1 MGERFKS
8 HTMTVLSNAVNRLGD
23 NHDEV
28 RNLSQSVLLKL
39 MHINTPQSVWDRLMT
54 GFSHKLWRVREETL
68 ICLQQTIEM
77 YGAKCLSLSKLV
89 GAIVKLLDDPNR
101 QVSDQAMN
109 TLVDIYCNV
118 GERVRMDI
126 SKKGLSPQLLHTVMD
141 KFDKARSLGRMRID
155 SAGSTE
161 LSSDWQFPPPY
172 GNDEALD
179 AK

>member
-1 MGERFKS
+1 MASSLDDFMANVVTNDTHKRLDAYNGLVGYLSEPRSSLQCENMDEFVDGLVAWMNSSNYKISGNGLEVLSLLIDRMGERFKS

-77 YGAKCLSLSKLV
+77 
-89 GAIVKLLDDPNR
+89 
-101 QVSDQAMN
+101 
-109 TLVDIYCNV
+109 
-118 GERVRMDI
+118 
-126 SKKGLSPQLLHTVMD
+126 
-141 KFDKARSLGRMRID
+141 
-155 SAGSTE
+155 
-161 LSSDWQFPPPY
+161 
-172 GNDEALD
+172 
-179 AK
+179 